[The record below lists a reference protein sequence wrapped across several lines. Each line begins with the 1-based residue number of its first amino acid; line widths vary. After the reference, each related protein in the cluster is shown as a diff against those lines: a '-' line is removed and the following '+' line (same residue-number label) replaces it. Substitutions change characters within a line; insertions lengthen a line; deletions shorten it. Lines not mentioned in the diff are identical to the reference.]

1 VCVRACVRVRSGV
14 RSDDLDARGVECRS
28 CSSLRNHA
36 SQAVPGT
43 DPGTV
48 VSAASES
55 QLLSHVLFRTLLH
68 IATI

>member
-1 VCVRACVRVRSGV
+1 M
-14 RSDDLDARGVECRS
+14 CRS